1 MKTYYLAIDIGASSG
16 RHIVGWLEDGAI
28 KLKEVY
34 RFANGAEKR
43 GGHLWWNAERLAGEV
58 LAGLKAAGEQGF
70 APAYVGIDTWAV
82 DYALLGADGN
92 YSTMCIPT
100 AITAR

>member
-70 APAYVGIDTWAV
+70 APAYEA
-82 DYALLGADGN
+82 
-92 YSTMCIPT
+92 
-100 AITAR
+100 